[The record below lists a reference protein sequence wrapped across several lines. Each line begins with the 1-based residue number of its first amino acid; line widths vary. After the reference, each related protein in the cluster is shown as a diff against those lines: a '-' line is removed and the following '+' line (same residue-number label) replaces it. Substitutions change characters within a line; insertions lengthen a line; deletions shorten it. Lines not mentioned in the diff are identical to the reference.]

1 MLKQT
6 DRRFCSD
13 KKIFMSLS
21 AIYTHGETANPVGE
35 LIRKTIPEFKNL
47 LKLPTDLI
55 FRVAPIKSRTT
66 NGHYNSTDKLVTI
79 DCRLPLTAAL
89 EVLAHELVHAEQ
101 YHLGKLKKKFSTRK
115 GWMHYWNGEAGNKGA
130 TYKSYREQPW
140 EQEAWSRQV
149 VLARQ
154 VSGSL
159 EIKHDNTTIVI
170 IK

>member
-154 VSGSL
+154 VSGTL
-159 EIKHDNTTIVI
+159 EIKHDNMTTGIN
-170 IK
+170 K